1 MENLPHILHFA
12 PRLFQMIWGGSS
24 LASYKGIDTDLESIG
39 ESWEISAVPAKE
51 SVVDRGPLAG
61 ESLPALAERF
71 GARLLGTRPVARYG
85 HKFPLLVKLIDADA
99 DLSIQVHPGDELAA
113 RRHNSFGKTEMWY
126 VIETRPG
133 AVIKAGLN
141 RQLDPDSYRAMVA
154 DGTFA
159 DAVAAYPSAPGDSF
173 FIPAGR
179 VHAICAGNLLAEI
192 QQSSDITYRIFDYN
206 RLDKDG
212 RPRQL
217 HTDEAADAID
227 YTVLPDYRN
236 TPRDKGDCDKEIVGC
251 EHFTVDLLTLDG
263 STHTHTVAPAGESF
277 VVLMC
282 LEGESTLSCG
292 DETVTIPRGDTV
304 LLCADAP
311 AATLSGHAKILT
323 TRI

>member
-1 MENLPHILHFA
+1 
-12 PRLFQMIWGGSS
+12 MIWGGKS
-24 LASYKGIDTDLESIG
+24 LAPYKGIDTDLDSIG
-39 ESWEISAVPAKE
+39 ESWEISAMPGKE
-51 SVVDRGPLAG
+51 SAVDRGPLA
-61 ESLPALAERF
+61 EETLPALVERF
-71 GARLLGTRPVARYG
+71 GVRLLGSRTVARYG
-85 HKFPLLVKLIDADA
+85 KKFPLLVKLIDADA
-99 DLSIQVHPGDELAA
+99 DLSIQVHPDDELAA

-126 VIETRPG
+126 VISTRPG

-141 RQLDPDSYRAMVA
+141 RRLDPGSYRAMVA

-159 DAVAAYPSAPGDSF
+159 DAVASYPSAPGDSF
-173 FIPAGR
+173 FIPSGR

-217 HTDEAADAID
+217 HTAEAADAID

-236 TPRDKGDCDKEIVGC
+236 TPRAKGDGDKEIVGC

-263 STHTHTVAPAGESF
+263 PTRTINPAGESF

-282 LEGESTLSCG
+282 LEGEATLSCG

-311 AATLSGHAKILT
+311 AASLTGHAKILS